1 MILASHN
8 SWTFLPVKHW
18 YQKPIAF
25 TAKCQSVGIQ
35 TQYTEYGIRCFDL
48 RVNFDKRGILQVV
61 HNNIVYKYT
70 LVDLYADLAWLNTK
84 FTDILIR
91 VLLDVRTKKAL
102 TEEQRLD
109 FQSFCHHIEGT
120 YPNIQFFSGR
130 NLYDW
135 NIEYQF
141 HKVGTE
147 GSVYFEEPTIADLY
161 ASVAPPKLIDDWL
174 PCLYARLHNR
184 KNLATPHCE
193 DIVMIDFV
201 NIGR

>member
-1 MILASHN
+1 MKQILASHN
-8 SWTFLPVKHW
+8 SWTYLPVKHW

-25 TAKCQSVGIQ
+25 TAKCQSVDIQ

-48 RVNFDKRGILQVV
+48 RVRFDKMGVLQVV
-61 HNNIVYKYT
+61 HGHVVYDYT
-70 LVDLYADLAWLNTK
+70 PKALYNDLLWLN
-84 FTDILIR
+84 DHQDCLVR
-91 VLLDVRTKKAL
+91 VLLDIRTKKSL
-102 TEEQRLD
+102 TEEQKID
-109 FQSFCHHIEGT
+109 FQTFCAYIEKT

-135 NIEYQF
+135 KIEYKF
-141 HKVGTE
+141 REMPSGTT
-147 GSVYFEEPTIADLY
+147 YFEEPSIADLY

-201 NIGR
+201 NIR